1 MLQALFLP
9 HLLLKKLYLLGRRS
23 PRYLLQLQYKN
34 IVKNTLL
41 YYTSSP
47 PDYSSFECRTNP
59 HRYSRV
65 NSLKKEFASSFILSD
80 LVLLCPIYSAG
91 EKKDKLYS
99 QNNFAKLINKYSKV
113 QVVNIQNE
121 IEMKKYFKKN
131 LIKDEIVIG
140 MGAGSISKW
149 IRNLENKL

>member
-1 MLQALFLP
+1 MLNGLREVY
-9 HLLLKKLYLLGRRS
+9 KKRKLIS
-23 PRYLLQLQYKN
+23 VFQ
-34 IVKNTLL
+34 
-41 YYTSSP
+41 
-47 PDYSSFECRTNP
+47 P

-65 NSLKKEFASSFILSD
+65 NNLKKEFASSFILSD

-91 EKKDKLYS
+91 EKKDKLYN

-121 IEMKKYFKKN
+121 VEMKNFFKKN
-131 LIKDEIVIG
+131 LIKEKIIIG